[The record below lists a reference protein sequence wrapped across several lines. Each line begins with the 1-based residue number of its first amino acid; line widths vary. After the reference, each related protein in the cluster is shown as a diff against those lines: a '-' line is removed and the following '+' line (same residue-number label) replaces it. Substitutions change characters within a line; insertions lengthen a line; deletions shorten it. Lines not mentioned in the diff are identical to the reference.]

1 MGDVHGNFQATAQYY
16 VPDTTIGA
24 PNVPEKMLMN
34 GFANIIYTKG
44 KFTAGIRYESYLG
57 ALQGFDPRYQGNGIQ
72 YRFASYKSDA
82 LEVTVG
88 NFYQQFGNGLVLRS
102 YEELVF

>member
-34 GFANIIYTKG
+34 GFANIIYTTEFNSIPIKESR
-44 KFTAGIRYESYLG
+44 IRLFHNWFEVG
-57 ALQGFDPRYQGNGIQ
+57 MGV
-72 YRFASYKSDA
+72 RF
-82 LEVTVG
+82 
-88 NFYQQFGNGLVLRS
+88 
-102 YEELVF
+102 